1 MEAGGVP
8 GMVHITQSTFDCLH
22 DEYEVQEGNGAER
35 NSYLR
40 EKNVKTYFII
50 PPQQRRKVCIFLFS
64 HKALNQN
71 SILFFKFKQVSFVFH
86 VFLHVSFCQII

>member
-8 GMVHITQSTFDCLH
+8 GRVHITQSTLDCLH
-22 DEYEVQEGNGAER
+22 NEYEVQDGNGSER

-50 PPQQRRKVCIFLFS
+50 PPQQRRKVMMMMMMMIMIMVPMLCVISHLIF
-64 HKALNQN
+64 
-71 SILFFKFKQVSFVFH
+71 
-86 VFLHVSFCQII
+86 

>member
-1 MEAGGVP
+1 MHLLFTIANQMEAGGVP

-50 PPQQRRKVCIFLFS
+50 PPQQRRKVCNFFIFT
-64 HKALNQN
+64 QN
-71 SILFFKFKQVSFVFH
+71 SQSKFYFVFQ
-86 VFLHVSFCQII
+86 V